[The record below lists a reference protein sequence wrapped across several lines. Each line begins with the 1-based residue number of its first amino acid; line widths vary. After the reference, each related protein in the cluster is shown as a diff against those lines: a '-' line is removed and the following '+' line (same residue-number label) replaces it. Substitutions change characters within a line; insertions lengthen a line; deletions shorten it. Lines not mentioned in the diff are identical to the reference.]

1 MVALGVVEVLGL
13 IIRLKDNMRY
23 SEYKKLT
30 WEQKELHDFELA
42 LDTNK
47 RVKETN
53 GKVRKLELWR
63 SMIVGA
69 LIILGV
75 LFPYLSFIS

>member
-1 MVALGVVEVLGL
+1 
-13 IIRLKDNMRY
+13 MRY

-30 WEQKELHDFELA
+30 SEQKELHDFELA